1 MAGDNPRR
9 EKKKSAAN
17 SLCNFHFLAFIV
29 KIAEQVLVV
38 ADTSAV
44 STLTTIIVLSSGV
57 KERRSKRAS
66 AVKYPPPRKSQ
77 LNQTKL

>member
-1 MAGDNPRR
+1 MIITANGRR
-9 EKKKSAAN
+9 QTPEGKKKSAAN

-38 ADTSAV
+38 AETSAV

-66 AVKYPPPRKSQ
+66 AVKYFPPPARA
-77 LNQTKL
+77 N